1 MDEKYIL
8 SGVYKYLSRR
18 IRTEHEIRQ
27 WMDRKG
33 VEIEL
38 QNKVIKKL
46 VDMKL
51 LNDFEYACSFVRT
64 RNLIKPKPKKVIT
77 LELLRKGIDKQ
88 TIHKALQEIGVDEVA
103 AAKLLF
109 EKNKW
114 RWEDLE
120 DPLKK
125 RKAQEFLARKGFGWD
140 VLKNV
145 VGVS

>member
-1 MDEKYIL
+1 MDEKYL
-8 SGVYKYLSRR
+8 LGGVYKYLARR
-18 IRTEHEIRQ
+18 IRTEHEIRV
-27 WMDRKG
+27 WLGRKNSS
-33 VEIEL
+33 EEL
-38 QNKVIKKL
+38 QDKIIKKL
-46 VDMKL
+46 VEMKL
-51 LNDFEYACSFVRT
+51 LNDFEYACSFIRT

-77 LELLRKGIDKQ
+77 LELLRKGIEKQ

-103 AAKLLF
+103 AAKSLF

-120 DPLKK
+120 DPTKK
-125 RKAQEFLARKGFGWD
+125 RKAQEFLARKGFSWD

>member
-1 MDEKYIL
+1 VEEKYVL

-27 WMDRKG
+27 WMDRKE
-33 VEIEL
+33 VPEEL
-38 QNKVIKKL
+38 QGKVIKKL
-46 VDMKL
+46 IELKL

-114 RWEDLE
+114 RWESLE
-120 DPLKK
+120 ESTKK

>member
-1 MDEKYIL
+1 
-8 SGVYKYLSRR
+8 
-18 IRTEHEIRQ
+18 
-27 WMDRKG
+27 MDRKE
-33 VEIEL
+33 VPEEL
-38 QNKVIKKL
+38 QGKVIKKL
-46 VDMKL
+46 IELKL

-114 RWEDLE
+114 RWESLE
-120 DPLKK
+120 ESTKK

>member
-27 WMDRKG
+27 WMDRKE
-33 VEIEL
+33 VAIEL

-51 LNDFEYACSFVRT
+51 VNDFEYACSFVRT

-77 LELLRKGIDKQ
+77 VELLRKGIDKQ

-103 AAKLLF
+103 AAKSLF

-120 DPLKK
+120 DPVKK
-125 RKAQEFLARKGFGWD
+125 RKAQEFLARKGCGWD